1 MNTQT
6 IYLHHSWKFHYGEE
20 PDAWK
25 KDYDDTGWTAVEL
38 PHDWSVAMP
47 FSRSYSSGTGYAAGG
62 IGWYRGTFSLPEKYR
77 GKRIVLLFDG
87 VYKESQVWFNSYY
100 HGFHPN
106 GYTPFFYDITSQAVF
121 GTDGIN
127 EISVRVDRTEISD
140 SRWFTGSGITRKV
153 TLLVTDLLHV
163 TPYGT
168 CFSINRADKI
178 SADLSI
184 TTEICNMEDQ
194 ETSFS
199 LVQYLRDQNGN
210 TVFFAEQRATL
221 LPGETAKLKTEGTV
235 AQPTLWSPKHPSL
248 YTLETWL
255 HKAKDDSAFLADK
268 FRVGIR
274 TFRFD
279 ADYGFFLNE
288 IPMKIKGVC
297 VHHDAGALGAAVTK
311 EIWIRRLEKLKEM
324 GCNAIRMS
332 HNPHM
337 PELYDLCDEMGF
349 LVMDEAFDEWVYA
362 LL

>member
-1 MNTQT
+1 M
-6 IYLHHSWKFHYGEE
+6 
-20 PDAWK
+20 
-25 KDYDDTGWTAVEL
+25 
-38 PHDWSVAMP
+38 
-47 FSRSYSSGTGYAAGG
+47 
-62 IGWYRGTFSLPEKYR
+62 
-77 GKRIVLLFDG
+77 
-87 VYKESQVWFNSYY
+87 
-100 HGFHPN
+100 
-106 GYTPFFYDITSQAVF
+106 
-121 GTDGIN
+121 
-127 EISVRVDRTEISD
+127 
-140 SRWFTGSGITRKV
+140 
-153 TLLVTDLLHV
+153 
-163 TPYGT
+163 
-168 CFSINRADKI
+168 
-178 SADLSI
+178 
-184 TTEICNMEDQ
+184 
-194 ETSFS
+194 
-199 LVQYLRDQNGN
+199 QYLRDQNGN

-349 LVMDEAFDEWVYA
+349 LVMDEAFDEWEGQKTNGLPVIMFILQSIRDITSTFLSTRKKIC
-362 LL
+362 LLWYCATEIIQV